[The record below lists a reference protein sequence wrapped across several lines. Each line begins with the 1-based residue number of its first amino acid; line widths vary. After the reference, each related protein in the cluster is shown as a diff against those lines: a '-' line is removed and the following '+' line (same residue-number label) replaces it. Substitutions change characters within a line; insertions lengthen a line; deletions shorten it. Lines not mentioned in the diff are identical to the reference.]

1 MLAKFEIY
9 VPFSNKY
16 VMRAGMLFV
25 RNLPDKG
32 GGSYTDESNLG

>member
-16 VMRAGMLFV
+16 VMYAAMLFV
-25 RNLPDKG
+25 RNVPDKG
-32 GGSYTDESNLG
+32 GGSYTESNLE